1 MYRAVARAAF
11 PLVVAYMA
19 SPEGRSRY
27 LDHYAVHLWFM
38 WVYYRFV
45 RFRDDPEIPAGDEWR
60 VSGAG
65 LQEGFYG
72 PTDDR
77 HSVAKPLTNLKPAV
91 SAISETGGFNPVKPA
106 VSVSETT
113 GKKCGKLGS
122 RPKKA
127 SDTGV
132 TITYDILY
140 RL

>member
-1 MYRAVARAAF
+1 MVLTQAQRRYMYRAVARAAF

-45 RFRDDPEIPAGDEWR
+45 RFRDDPEIPAGDEWM

-77 HSVAKPLTNLKPAV
+77 HSVAKPLTNLKPAF
-91 SAISETGGFNPVKPA
+91 SI
-106 VSVSETT
+106 
-113 GKKCGKLGS
+113 
-122 RPKKA
+122 
-127 SDTGV
+127 
-132 TITYDILY
+132 
-140 RL
+140 